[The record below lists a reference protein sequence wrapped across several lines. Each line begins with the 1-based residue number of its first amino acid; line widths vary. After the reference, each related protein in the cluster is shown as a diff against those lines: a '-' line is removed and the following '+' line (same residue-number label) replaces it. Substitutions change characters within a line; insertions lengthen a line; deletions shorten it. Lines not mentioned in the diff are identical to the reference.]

1 MKIFITGG
9 AGYIGSHVSIQLLDA
24 GHEVTV
30 YDDLLLGFKE
40 NIDERAKFV
49 NGSTLD
55 LYHLKKSL
63 SDNFDLVIHLAA
75 YKAAGE
81 SMELPSI
88 YSNNNINGSVNLL
101 NVMVE
106 LGIKNLIFSSTAAV
120 YGYPSYLPIDENHTV
135 NPINFYGYTK
145 LVIENLIQWYAKL
158 GKLNYVIFRFFNAA
172 GYDAKGRIKRVEQNP
187 ANLLPIIMET
197 ANKTRKKVEVYGD
210 TYDTADGT
218 GVRDYIHVS
227 DLALAHEKAI
237 DYLSEK
243 NSNLITNLATGEGYS
258 VLEIIK
264 RVEDLISTKI
274 IYDVVKKREGDPA
287 VMIAS
292 SKIAYEELG
301 WEPHFSRIDI
311 ILDSMWNIYKGF

>member
-30 YDDLLLGFKE
+30 YDDLSAGSKE
-40 NIDERAKFV
+40 NIDEQAKFIK
-49 NGSTLD
+49 GSTLD
-55 LYHLKKSL
+55 LNHLKKSL
-63 SDNFDLVIHLAA
+63 SDNFDLVVHLAA

-81 SMELPSI
+81 SMELPSK
-88 YSNNNINGSVNLL
+88 YSNNNINGSVNVL
-101 NVMVE
+101 NVMLE
-106 LGIKNLIFSSTAAV
+106 HGIKNLVFSSTAAV
-120 YGYPSYLPIDENHTV
+120 YGYPSYLPIDENHAL

-172 GYDAKGRIKRVEQNP
+172 GYDDKGRIKRVEQNA

-197 ANKTRKKVEVYGD
+197 ANKIRKKVEVYGD
-210 TYDTADGT
+210 THDTADGT

-237 DYLSEK
+237 DYLSKK
-243 NSNLITNLATGEGYS
+243 NSNLITNLATGKGYS

-264 RVEDLISTKI
+264 RFEDLISTNI
-274 IYDVVKKREGDPA
+274 AYDVVKKREGDPA
-287 VMIAS
+287 SMVAS

-301 WEPHFSRIDI
+301 WEPHFSKIDI

>member
-30 YDDLLLGFKE
+30 YDDLSLGFKE

-88 YSNNNINGSVNLL
+88 YSNNNINGSVNLI
-101 NVMVE
+101 NVMLE
-106 LGIKNLIFSSTAAV
+106 HGIKNLIFSSTAAV
-120 YGYPSYLPIDENHTV
+120 YGYPSYLPIDENHAL

-145 LVIENLIQWYAKL
+145 LVVENLIQWYAKL

-172 GYDAKGRIKRVEQNP
+172 GYDANGRIKRVEQNP

-197 ANKTRKKVEVYGD
+197 ANKTRKRVEVYGD

>member
-30 YDDLLLGFKE
+30 YDDLLAGSKE
-40 NIDERAKFV
+40 NIDEQAKFIK
-49 NGSTLD
+49 GSTLD
-55 LYHLKKSL
+55 LNHLKKSL
-63 SDNFDLVIHLAA
+63 SDNFDLVVHLAA

-81 SMELPSI
+81 SMELPSK
-88 YSNNNINGSVNLL
+88 YSNNNINGSVNVL
-101 NVMVE
+101 NVMLE
-106 LGIKNLIFSSTAAV
+106 HGIKNLVFSSTAAV
-120 YGYPSYLPIDENHTV
+120 YGYPSYLPIDENHAL

-172 GYDAKGRIKRVEQNP
+172 GYDDKGRIKRVEQNA

-197 ANKTRKKVEVYGD
+197 ANKIRKNVEVYGD
-210 TYDTADGT
+210 THDTADGT

-237 DYLSEK
+237 DYLSKK
-243 NSNLITNLATGEGYS
+243 NSNLITNLATGKGYS

-264 RVEDLISTKI
+264 RFEDLISTNI
-274 IYDVVKKREGDPA
+274 AYDVVKKREGDPA
-287 VMIAS
+287 SLVAS

>member
-30 YDDLLLGFKE
+30 YDDLSLGFKE

-88 YSNNNINGSVNLL
+88 YSNNNINGSVNLI
-101 NVMVE
+101 NVMLE
-106 LGIKNLIFSSTAAV
+106 HGIKNLIFSSTAAV
-120 YGYPSYLPIDENHTV
+120 YGYPSYLPIDENHAL

-145 LVIENLIQWYAKL
+145 LVVENLIQWYAKL

-172 GYDAKGRIKRVEQNP
+172 GYDANGRIKRVEQNP

-237 DYLSEK
+237 D
-243 NSNLITNLATGEGYS
+243 
-258 VLEIIK
+258 
-264 RVEDLISTKI
+264 
-274 IYDVVKKREGDPA
+274 
-287 VMIAS
+287 
-292 SKIAYEELG
+292 
-301 WEPHFSRIDI
+301 
-311 ILDSMWNIYKGF
+311 